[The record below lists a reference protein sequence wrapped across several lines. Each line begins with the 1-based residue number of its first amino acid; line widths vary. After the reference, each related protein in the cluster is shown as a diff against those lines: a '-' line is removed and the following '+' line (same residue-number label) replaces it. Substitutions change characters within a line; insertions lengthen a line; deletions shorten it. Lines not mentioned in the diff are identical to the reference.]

1 MRSREE
7 HHDVVVVGGG
17 ICGLATAL
25 ALHRKGVKSL
35 VLERSERIRA
45 TGAAIGIFM
54 NGWCALD
61 RLGVGAV
68 LRDKTIPIPEIH
80 EVLYHKSTMQ
90 VKSTRMEEL
99 RCLKRSDLIQVLFDN
114 LPVDSVRLGCQIVA
128 VERDPSTSFPIL
140 YVHDGSII
148 KAKVVIGCDGSNSVI
163 SKSLGPGALNV
174 LPNCVIRGLT
184 NYPNGHNLETRFF
197 RHLDVGYMSYGRIP
211 IDDNLVHWFVD
222 WPYPDRD
229 TDAPKDPKFLMELAM
244 QQIKDNPAEMIEMV
258 EGSDPSSLHLTR
270 IRYRSPWH
278 LVFGNLRRGTM
289 TVAGDAMHMMGPF
302 LGQGGCLALEDA
314 VVLARNLAR
323 AMPMGLEGSR
333 VGDGELKKRIETAL
347 ENYVRERK
355 PRVLRL
361 AMQSMLL
368 AISISSPSK
377 IKRLLSLALLVV
389 FFGGASLGYTRFDC
403 GPL

>member
-1 MRSREE
+1 MRSGKE
-7 HHDVVVVGGG
+7 HHDVVIVGGG

-35 VLERSERIRA
+35 VLERSDRIRA
-45 TGAAIGIFM
+45 TGAAIGVFM

-68 LRDKTIPIPEIH
+68 LRDKTIPIPEIQ
-80 EVLYHKSTMQ
+80 EVWHRKSAMQ
-90 VKSTRMEEL
+90 VKSTRIEEF
-99 RCLKRSDLIQVLFDN
+99 RCLKRTDLIQALFDN

-140 YVHDGSII
+140 YVHDGIII
-148 KAKVVIGCDGSNSVI
+148 KAKVLIGCDGSNSVI
-163 SKSLGPGALNV
+163 SKSLGLGSLNS

-184 NYPNGHNLETRFF
+184 NYPNGHNLKSRFL
-197 RHLDVGYMSYGRIP
+197 RHLDGYMAFGRIP

-222 WPYPDRD
+222 WPYPNRD
-229 TDAPKDPKFLMELAM
+229 IDAPKDPKFLMELAM
-244 QQIKDNPAEMIEMV
+244 QQIKDYPAEMIEMV
-258 EGSDPSSLHLTR
+258 KSSDPSSLNLTR

-278 LVFGNLRRGTM
+278 LVFGNFRRGTM

-302 LGQGGCLALEDA
+302 LGQGGCVAMEDA
-314 VVLARNLAR
+314 VVLARNLAQ
-323 AMPMGLEGSR
+323 AMPMGLEGGR

-355 PRVLRL
+355 PRVLKL
-361 AMQSMLL
+361 AMQSMLVGIL
-368 AISISSPSK
+368 ISSSSK
-377 IKRLLSLALLVV
+377 IKRLLSLALLLV
-389 FFGGASLGYTRFDC
+389 FFGGASLSYTRYDC

>member
-1 MRSREE
+1 MKADQGPSSRDDRDGEE
-7 HHDVVVVGGG
+7 QLSCFAVV
-17 ICGLATAL
+17 LARNSEEMMPMGCLEASASEMMLMGYFEANASDKELGML
-25 ALHRKGVKSL
+25 ARILAEIMPMGKGVKSL

-68 LRDKTIPIPEIH
+68 LRDKTIPIPE
-80 EVLYHKSTMQ
+80 V
-90 VKSTRMEEL
+90 EEL

-114 LPVDSVRLGCQIVA
+114 LSVDSVRLGCQIVA

-140 YVHDGSII
+140 YVHDG
-148 KAKVVIGCDGSNSVI
+148 N
-163 SKSLGPGALNV
+163 
-174 LPNCVIRGLT
+174 
-184 NYPNGHNLETRFF
+184 
-197 RHLDVGYMSYGRIP
+197 
-211 IDDNLVHWFVD
+211 
-222 WPYPDRD
+222 PD
-229 TDAPKDPKFLMELAM
+229 ASKDPKFIMELAM
-244 QQIKDNPAEMIEMV
+244 QQINDYPARLAEMIEMV
-258 EGSDPSSLHLTR
+258 KSSDPSSLNLTS

-278 LVFGNLRRGTM
+278 LVFRNFRRGTM

-302 LGQGGCLALEDA
+302 LGQGGCVALEDA
-314 VVLARNLAR
+314 VVLARNLAQ
-323 AMPMGLEGSR
+323 AMPMGVEGGR

-347 ENYVRERK
+347 ENYVKERK

-361 AMQSMLL
+361 AVQSMLVR
-368 AISISSPSK
+368 ISRSSQSK
-377 IKRLLSLALLVV
+377 IKRLLSLALLLV